1 MARKRRS
8 RKPSATKTK
17 NPTRERKD
25 LKKLYER
32 LEVERAPYL
41 KRARLN
47 AKLTIPSLMTPDGNS
62 DGDDLYIP
70 YQSIGAEGINTMA
83 EKTVRTLLPPN
94 APFFMTKLDDY
105 TVEDLARDATAR
117 SKVEKAINERDRAV
131 HAEVEALYVRS
142 TVGEAVRQLLVAG
155 NVLCVLPNK
164 GTLRTYRLDR
174 YVVQRASNGEFLQAI
189 TKEMIAYDTLPQEI
203 KDTLEE
209 EKMSAISAAAP
220 SETDEDGNPKEVE
233 VYTHFWLEG
242 KFHHTAQYVE
252 TIEVEGTRG
261 RWPVEVS
268 GIMPLRMTALDGE
281 SYGRARIDE
290 YVGDLTTVEG
300 LQRAI
305 VEASAAASKVNI
317 LVSPTGVTRAEDVAN
332 AENLD
337 VITGRPEDIHVL
349 QMDKRADLA
358 IAQATLQDTTQR
370 LGRAFLMLSSVQRN
384 AERVTAEEI
393 RGMAGELES
402 VLGGFYSLLS
412 NEFQLPFVRR
422 LIDRMERQQKI
433 PKLSAIK
440 GPDGK
445 PVAAPKI
452 TAGLEALGRGQDLTE
467 LRGFAQDIAEV
478 LGPEAIPRY
487 LNVDDLIRRLATAR
501 NMDADGLIKS
511 PEDRQQEIAED
522 EQRQTKALQQQTMA
536 RMVEGAAKPVTEA
549 VLNNAQEPPQA

>member
-1 MARKRRS
+1 MAR
-8 RKPSATKTK
+8 RKNSQKPQE
-17 NPTRERKD
+17 ERKN
-25 LKKLYER
+25 LKALYER
-32 LEVERAPYL
+32 LEIEREPYL

-70 YQSIGAEGINTMA
+70 YQSIGAEGVNTMA
-83 EKTVRTLLPPN
+83 EKTVKTLLPPN

-105 TVEDLARDATAR
+105 TIEDLAQDPDAR
-117 SKVEKAINERDRAV
+117 SQVEKRLNERDRSV
-131 HAEVEALYVRS
+131 HAEVEALYIRS

-155 NVLCVLPNK
+155 NVLCVLPNE

-174 YVVQRASNGEFLQAI
+174 YVVQRAANGEFLQAI
-189 TKEMIAYDTLPQEI
+189 TKELLAYDSLPQAI
-203 KDTLEE
+203 KDTLEDE
-209 EKMSAISAAAP
+209 ANTPITASAP
-220 SETDEDGNPKEVE
+220 SELDAEGKPKEVE

-242 KFHHTAQYVE
+242 KYHHTAQYVYG
-252 TIEVEGTRG
+252 IEVEGTRG

-300 LQRAI
+300 LQKAI
-305 VEASAAASKVNI
+305 VQASAAASKVNI
-317 LVSPTGVTRAEDVAN
+317 LVDPTGVTRSDDIAK

-337 VITGRPEDIHVL
+337 VITGRVNDVSVL
-349 QMDKRADLA
+349 QMDKRADLQV
-358 IAQATLQDTTQR
+358 AQQTLQDTTQR

-393 RGMAGELES
+393 REMAGELES

-422 LIDRMERQQKI
+422 LIDRMERQKKI
-433 PKLSAIK
+433 PKISSIK

-445 PVAAPKI
+445 PVAAPTI

-467 LRGFAQDIAEV
+467 LRGFAQDIATV
-478 LGPEAIPRY
+478 FGPEAVPRF
-487 LNVDDLIRRLATAR
+487 LNADDLIRRLATSR
-501 NMDADGLIKS
+501 NMDADGLIKT
-511 PEDRQQEIAED
+511 PEDRQREAQEE
-522 EQRQTKALQQQTMA
+522 EQKQQQALQQQTMA
-536 RMVEGAAKPVTEA
+536 KVVEGAAKPVTQA
-549 VLNNAQEPPQA
+549 ALGGAPQPPKV